1 MILQVVIWI
10 VGVLFA
16 GAIAYRMAFFLRS
29 RKHLRAH
36 AQELRFL
43 QIKMQKNDSD
53 SDKSNDAIQGMKQNI
68 EVMNQVYKNFYAI
81 YSDAFADKKFGQP
94 WIWCELLVEK
104 ELIKF
109 ILAVPKDY
117 VETFEKII
125 SSFYPGAVIDLIPQP
140 KLVEAGKFAAG
151 GLFTLTKENAFPL
164 KTYENFEADPMDSIL
179 SWYARVGID
188 EKLSLQILVSPLG
201 EQWQKR
207 MRDQVETIKKWK
219 KSFWKEFGKLW
230 SSKQE
235 DKPEKEHHS
244 FSSSQMNDIE
254 KKAEDEWF
262 SVVIRWLAVS
272 PDPTRPERMMNDLTR
287 SLNQYNYIGLN
298 TLAYHADRDLWS
310 FIEAFV
316 MRYFGKDIYS
326 WKKLFSRP
334 KSHILN
340 IKELASIFHFPHS
353 RFNKNPR
360 IAWQRYKIVPAPD
373 NLSSDGI
380 ILWHNLYAGVKKE
393 VKLWFNDR
401 FRHFYVIGQ
410 TGTGK
415 STIIR
420 TMINQDMMQ
429 WHGFTLIDPHG
440 DLAEWCLE
448 YFPKER
454 INDLIYRDAANTELP
469 IGFNFL
475 NAKTEDEMD
484 LVTNDAV
491 DMFVQLYGTE
501 IFGPRIQDY
510 FRNAVLALMEQPEGG
525 TLVEIVRLFTD
536 EAYQKVKIKNVTNPV
551 VRSRWDKTY
560 NAMWDREKAEMIPY
574 FQAKFGPFTTTPILR
589 NIIWQ
594 PQSSF
599 DLEEAMNSGK
609 CIIMN
614 LAKWKMGDINA
625 NLLGMM
631 IVSQIRLA
639 AFRRA
644 KQLEKDRVPHFLYID
659 EFQNFVTPA
668 IESILS
674 EARKYKLWL
683 ILAHQYIGQLVR
695 EGSSSKGAVNLKD
708 PIFGNVGNMMC
719 YRIGND
725 DAEFMESQFQPKFSS
740 SDLLN
745 LDAFKAVIKLSVNM
759 QPTAAFSIDVKRPWD
774 DPALNT
780 PEKVEI
786 MKQISALK
794 YGRKKD
800 LVQKEVYYR
809 VGA

>member
-1 MILQVVIWI
+1 MIRGLLIWAIVLLGALI
-10 VGVLFA
+10 VGINSA
-16 GAIAYRMAFFLRS
+16 MFFLRKM
-29 RKHLRAH
+29 RYERH
-36 AQELRFL
+36 AYDLRFL
-43 QIKMQKNDSD
+43 QIKMQKSESD
-53 SDKSNDAIQGMKQNI
+53 MDKSNDAIQGMKQNI

-81 YSDAFADKKFGQP
+81 YSDTYMDKKFWQP
-94 WIWCELLVEK
+94 YISCELIVEK

-109 ILAVPKDY
+109 LFAVPKDY

-125 SSFYPGAVIDLIPQP
+125 SSFYPGAVIDQISQP
-140 KLVEAGKFAAG
+140 KLVETGKFAAG
-151 GLFTLTKENAFPL
+151 GYYTMTKESTFPI
-164 KTYENFEADPMDSIL
+164 KTYENFEVDPMDSIL
-179 SWYARVGID
+179 SGFARVGID
-188 EKLSLQILVSPLG
+188 EKLALQILVSPLS

-207 MRDQVETIKKWK
+207 MRDNVEEIKNGK
-219 KSFWKEFGKLW
+219 KSFRKELSKLNGD
-230 SSKQE
+230 KKD
-235 DKPEKEHHS
+235 DKPEKENHKY
-244 FSSSQMNDIE
+244 SSWQMGDIE

-272 PDPTRPERMMNDLTR
+272 PDPQRPEKMMNDLTR

-298 TLAYHADRDLWS
+298 SLAYHQDHDLIGFMKW
-310 FIEAFV
+310 FVVRLFTKPIFKWKYAFSPL
-316 MRYFGKDIYS
+316 KAQ
-326 WKKLFSRP
+326 
-334 KSHILN
+334 ILN

-360 IAWQRYKIVPAPD
+360 IVWQKFKIAPAPD
-373 NLSSDGI
+373 NLTNDW
-380 ILWHNLYAGVKKE
+380 ILLGNNLYAGVKKE
-393 VKLWFNDR
+393 VKLGFNDR
-401 FRHFYVIGQ
+401 FRHFYIIGQ

-420 TMINQDMMQ
+420 TMINQDMAQ
-429 WHGFTLIDPHG
+429 GNGFTLIDLHG

-454 INDLIYRDAANTELP
+454 INDLIYRDAANTDFP

-475 NAKTEDEMD
+475 SAKTEDEMD

-510 FRNAVLALMEQPEGG
+510 FRNAVLCLMEQPEGG

-536 EAYQKVKIKNVTNPV
+536 EAYQKIKVKNVKNPV
-551 VRSRWDKTY
+551 VRARWDKTY
-560 NAMWDREKAEMIPY
+560 NAMGDREKAEMIPY

-594 PQSSF
+594 PESSF

-614 LAKWKMGDINA
+614 LAKGKMGDINA

-674 EARKYKLWL
+674 EARKYKLGL
-683 ILAHQYIGQLVR
+683 VLAHQYIGQLVR
-695 EGSSSKGAVNLKD
+695 DGSSSKGAVNLKD

-719 YRIGND
+719 YRIGTD
-725 DAEFMESQFQPKFSS
+725 DAEVMESQFQPKFSKN
-740 SDLLN
+740 DLLN

-759 QPTAAFSIDVKRPWD
+759 QPTPAFSINVKLPWEE
-774 DPALNT
+774 PPLNT
-780 PEKVEI
+780 PEKMEI
-786 MKQISALK
+786 IKQISALK
-794 YGRKKD
+794 YGRKRE
-800 LVQKEVYYR
+800 LVQKEVFYR